1 MALDPQRRDQLIDD
15 LARRAAQA
23 HLAAPAILFL
33 EMYRPLAFLGAQV
46 LWATQP
52 FLGLWWN
59 ETDVRTLAYLFE
71 DPASVDRLIERIEQ
85 S

>member
-1 MALDPQRRDQLIDD
+1 MALNPQRREQLIDD

-33 EMYRPLAFLGAQV
+33 EMSKPLAFLGAQV

-52 FLGLWWN
+52 FLGMFWDQA
-59 ETDVRTLAYLFE
+59 DVRTLAHLFE
-71 DPASVDRLIERIEQ
+71 DPAGVDQLIERIEQ